1 MHGNDLVSNVASPL
15 AGRASRPIDP
25 EWPRCARIGRGGG
38 HNALVT
44 DPDQRAALRVLRRS
58 GLALLAVVLIGEIG
72 YLALGF
78 GLLDA
83 TYQTLTTITTIGFG
97 EVQPF
102 GTAEK
107 LFTTAFVLFGVGVAL
122 YALTVMLGAIVEGHL
137 GSAWERRR
145 MQRDIDRLTGHAI
158 VCGWGR
164 VGKAAAEQMSKAGLS
179 VVVIDTSAAQ
189 VAECSYPVIV
199 DDAARDEVLR
209 RAGVDRART
218 LVATLDTDAASLF
231 VTLSARA
238 LNPDL
243 TIIARSRTEDAEQK
257 FVRAGADRV
266 VNPQRIGGTRV
277 AAFALQ
283 PHVVDFLDIAMHDAG
298 VEFRLEEIVIP
309 EGGAIVGSTVRDA
322 RAREGEGA
330 LLLALRPHGVG
341 DFITNPGAD
350 TVIGAGDVVIAIGT
364 NQQLLDLQSRAGSS

>member
-1 MHGNDLVSNVASPL
+1 MTE
-15 AGRASRPIDP
+15 R
-25 EWPRCARIGRGGG
+25 E
-38 HNALVT
+38 
-44 DPDQRAALRVLRRS
+44 QRAAISVVKRS
-58 GLALLAVVLIGEIG
+58 LLGLVAVVLIGEIG

-107 LFTTAFVLFGVGVAL
+107 LFTTAFVLVGVGVAL
-122 YALTVMLGAIVEGHL
+122 YALTVMLGAVVEGHL

-145 MQRDIDRLTGHAI
+145 MQRDIDGLKGHAI

-164 VGKAAAEQMSKAGLS
+164 VGRAAARQMARSGIS
-179 VVVIDTSAAQ
+179 VVVIDTNGAQ
-189 VAECSYPVIV
+189 VADCPYPTIV
-199 DDAARDEVLR
+199 DDASRDDVLK
-209 RAGVDRART
+209 RAGIERAAT

-238 LNPDL
+238 LNADL
-243 TIIARSRTEDAEQK
+243 TIIARSRTDDAEQK

-283 PHVVDFLDIAMHDAG
+283 PHVVDFLDIAMHDEG
-298 VEFRLEEIVIP
+298 VEFRLEEVVIP
-309 EGGAIVGSTVRDA
+309 AGGALVGSTVQET

-330 LLLALRPHGVG
+330 LLLALRPKGAG
-341 DFITNPGAD
+341 TFITNPAAD
-350 TVIGAGDVVIAIGT
+350 TVIGAGDVLIAIGT
-364 NQQLLDLQSRAGSS
+364 TPQLSQLQARAKVS